1 MTSEILNMIGL
12 GNLDIAFLFIGLLV
26 IVIILVILIIIQMI
40 KTKKLV
46 KKYRI
51 FMTGKNGKSLEN
63 EMILLFE
70 DIKFLKNLGERN
82 KKDIQNLYNNMEL
95 AYQKIGLVKYDAFK
109 EMGGRLSFSL
119 ALLNDQNDGFI
130 MNSVHGSDGCYSY
143 TKSITKGECDIQLG
157 DEERVALEKAIN
169 CNKKS
174 EKYL

>member
-1 MTSEILNMIGL
+1 MTSEVLNMMGL
-12 GNLDIAFLFIGLLV
+12 GNLDIAYLFLGLLV
-26 IVIILVILIIIQMI
+26 IVIILVILIILQMV
-40 KTKKLV
+40 KTKKLI
-46 KKYRI
+46 KKYQK

-63 EMILLFE
+63 EMISLFE

-82 KKDIQNLYNNMEL
+82 KKDIQNLYNNVAL

-143 TKSITKGECDIQLG
+143 TKRITKGECDIQLG
-157 DEERVALEKAIN
+157 DEERVALEKAMN
-169 CNKKS
+169 CNKKK
-174 EKYL
+174 EK

>member
-1 MTSEILNMIGL
+1 MTSEVLNMMGL
-12 GNLDIAFLFIGLLV
+12 GNLDIAYLFLGLLV
-26 IVIILVILIIIQMI
+26 IVIILVILIILQMV
-40 KTKKLV
+40 KTKKLI
-46 KKYRI
+46 KKYQK

-63 EMILLFE
+63 EMISLFE

-82 KKDIQNLYNNMEL
+82 KKDIQNLYNNVEL

-143 TKSITKGECDIQLG
+143 TKRITKGECDIQLG
-157 DEERVALEKAIN
+157 DEERVALEKAMN
-169 CNKKS
+169 CNKKK
-174 EKYL
+174 EK